1 MSHEQ
6 SRIRFWHDGTSA
18 RYRIIIIII
27 IIIIIMMMMMMMM
40 MMMIMITL
48 FDSKSLLAGH
58 RYSANRGDYL

>member
-27 IIIIIMMMMMMMM
+27 IIIMMMMMMM